1 MTKPVFDSM
10 IWSSQNTQYSVLL
23 IIGFLHA
30 EKISTEQLNKEQ
42 RIIKTEGW
50 ILTLR
55 REALPGTSAKILA
68 AWSVMSRNKW
78 KDFCAQKALTALV
91 MPLELYSSCRI
102 HRIAIYLGGKCAI
115 SPTGKV

>member
-42 RIIKTEGW
+42 QIIKTEGW

-55 REALPGTSAKILA
+55 REALPGTSAKILQHGLLCPETNGKI
-68 AWSVMSRNKW
+68 SV
-78 KDFCAQKALTALV
+78 
-91 MPLELYSSCRI
+91 
-102 HRIAIYLGGKCAI
+102 HRKL
-115 SPTGKV
+115 